1 MAIATGLPTITP
13 VHPCLGAEVSGV
25 DLARPLDDRT
35 FAHVAGAFEE
45 HSVLVFR
52 GQHLSDEQQMAFS
65 ARFGPL
71 ETTVRTLGKEDRLG
85 AHIVDLSN
93 TDEEG
98 KPMPWSDRRMLYQ
111 SGNQLWHS
119 DSSFKPV
126 PAHSSALSARVVPP
140 EGGETEF
147 ASMRVA
153 YAALP
158 DDLRREVDGRIV
170 VHSFGFSRSLIDP
183 GIGTEVGRDY
193 PPVRHALVRAN
204 PANGRQA
211 VYVGSHAWLIEGLSI
226 DDSRILIAK
235 LLEIIARPDRVY
247 RHTWRVGDL
256 VMWDNRCVLHRGR
269 PWDSG
274 RYRRVMHRT
283 TVAGDGPTAD
293 PPYLHDLPAAR
304 T

>member
-1 MAIATGLPTITP
+1 MAIATGAPVITA
-13 VHPCLGAEVSGV
+13 VHPCLGVEVAGV
-25 DLARPLDDRT
+25 DLTRPLDDDA
-35 FAHVAGAFEE
+35 FARIAAAFDE
-45 HSVLVFR
+45 HSVLVFH
-52 GQHLSDEQQMAFS
+52 GQHLTDEQQMVFS

-71 ETTVRTLGKEDRLG
+71 ETTVRTMGNEDRLG

-93 TDEEG
+93 TDEHG
-98 KPMPWSDRRMLYQ
+98 RPMPWADRRMLYH

-126 PAHSSALSARVVPP
+126 PAHSSALSARVIPP

-153 YAALP
+153 YDALP
-158 DDLRREVDGRIV
+158 DDLRRQVEGKVV

-183 GIGTEVGRDY
+183 GIGTEVGREY
-193 PPVRHALVRAN
+193 PPVRHALVRTN
-204 PANGRQA
+204 PANGRKA
-211 VYVGSHAWLIEGLSI
+211 VYVGSHAWFVEGMSI

-235 LLEIIARPDRVY
+235 LLEITTRPDRVY

-269 PWDSG
+269 PWDSA
-274 RYRRVMHRT
+274 RHPRVMHRT
-283 TVAGDGPTAD
+283 TVAGTEPTAE
-293 PPYLHDLPAAR
+293 PPFLHDLPAAR
-304 T
+304 

>member
-1 MAIATGLPTITP
+1 MAIATGAPVITA
-13 VHPCLGAEVSGV
+13 VHPCLGAEVAGV
-25 DLARPLDDRT
+25 DLARPLDDDA
-35 FAHVAGAFEE
+35 FARIAAAFDE
-45 HSVLVFR
+45 HSVLVFH
-52 GQHLSDEQQMAFS
+52 GQHLTDEQQMAFS

-71 ETTVRTLGKEDRLG
+71 ETTVRTMGNEDRLG

-93 TDEEG
+93 TDEHG
-98 KPMPWSDRRMLYQ
+98 RPMPWTDRRMLYH

-126 PAHSSALSARVVPP
+126 PAHSSALSARVIPP

-153 YAALP
+153 YEALS
-158 DDLRREVDGRIV
+158 DDLRRQVDGKVV

-183 GIGTEVGRDY
+183 GIGTEVGREY

-204 PANGRQA
+204 PANGRKA
-211 VYVGSHAWLIEGLSI
+211 VYVGSHAWFVEGMSI

-235 LLEIIARPDRVY
+235 LLEITTRPDRVY

-256 VMWDNRCVLHRGR
+256 VMWDNRCILHRGR
-269 PWDSG
+269 PWDSA
-274 RYRRVMHRT
+274 RHPRVMHRT
-283 TVAGDGPTAD
+283 TVAGTGPTAE
-293 PPYLHDLPAAR
+293 PAFLHDLPAAR
-304 T
+304 